1 MYEIFGMPPL
11 VPQGHP
17 KSKELGIRIR
27 MMQHDED
34 YEPRTVY
41 ILSRRDEPS
50 PDADAEKQVNR

>member
-17 KSKELGIRIR
+17 KSKELDIRIR

-34 YEPRTVY
+34 FEPHTVY
-41 ILSRRDEPS
+41 VLSRRDGQS
-50 PDADAEKQVNR
+50 TDAEKQENR